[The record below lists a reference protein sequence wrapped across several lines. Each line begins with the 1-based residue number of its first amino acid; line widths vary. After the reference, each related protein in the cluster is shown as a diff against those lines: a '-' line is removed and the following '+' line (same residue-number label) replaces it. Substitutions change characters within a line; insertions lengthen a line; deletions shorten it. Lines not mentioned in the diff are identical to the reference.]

1 MLPAPAVLSP
11 GVTIVVS
18 PLLALIQDQVEGLL
32 RANGAPGY
40 RGVPATWMS
49 SNSPPGHNAR
59 VLEDL
64 NRSPA
69 PLTKLLYVTPEMLA
83 ANQTLKRAGA
93 PRRRAAPPAARRASS
108 STRALRERVGPRLPP
123 RVCSTRQAAAAA
135 GRGSALRGA
144 DGDGDAHLR

>member
-1 MLPAPAVLSP
+1 MVGAALRGADLFVILPTGGGKSLCYQLPAVLSP

-69 PLTKLLYVTPEMLA
+69 PLTKLLYVTPERLQ
-83 ANQTLKRAGA
+83 NSVHL
-93 PRRRAAPPAARRASS
+93 SS
-108 STRALRERVGPRLPP
+108 FSFVEPSPDSP
-123 RVCSTRQAAAAA
+123 
-135 GRGSALRGA
+135 
-144 DGDGDAHLR
+144 